1 MVTNLS
7 PRVKTNSTSK
17 RERPQIPTGPGLG
30 VGEFQV
36 EVAAAHPFDPNAF
49 PPMWSDAWRKRF

>member
-7 PRVKTNSTSK
+7 PQVKTGS
-17 RERPQIPTGPGLG
+17 RWEGAAPQIPIGLG

-36 EVAAAHPFDPNAF
+36 EVAKAHPFDPAAF
-49 PPMWSDAWRKRF
+49 LPMWSDEWRKRF